1 VVRPTQQR
9 LASPGRTYAAAT
21 AGGRGPAEDVIELI
35 MADHRRIRRLRE
47 ALYDAL
53 HFGES
58 DPESVLAHVWQRLA
72 SLLEVHARAEEEICF
87 LPMSGSGPGAAGRI
101 RDAVCDHDDIREAI
115 SEASLQR
122 VGSAPWWRA
131 VRAALAVSAEHLERE
146 ERDVLACCGLTESQ
160 RFGLGREWAGFVTA
174 LRQDVNPRPSRSS
187 RPPAVRRVNPATAS
201 APDAMAAADRRG
213 PAEGAGRTPG

>member
-1 VVRPTQQR
+1 MARLTQQQP
-9 LASPGRTYAAAT
+9 ASPGRTYASAT
-21 AGGRGPAEDVIELI
+21 AGGSRPAEDVIELI

-53 HFGES
+53 RFGGES
-58 DPESVLAHVWQRLA
+58 DPESVVAHVWQRLA
-72 SLLEVHARAEEEICF
+72 SLLEVHVRAEEEICF
-87 LPMSGSGPGAAGRI
+87 LPMSGSGPGAARI

-131 VRAALAVSAEHLERE
+131 VRAALAASAEHLERE

-160 RFGLGREWAGFVTA
+160 RFGLGREWAGFVA
-174 LRQDVNPRPSRSS
+174 AWRQDVNPGPSRSS
-187 RPPAVRRVNPATAS
+187 RPPAVRRANPATAS

-213 PAEGAGRTPG
+213 PAR

>member
-1 VVRPTQQR
+1 
-9 LASPGRTYAAAT
+9 
-21 AGGRGPAEDVIELI
+21 

-53 HFGES
+53 RFGGES

-87 LPMSGSGPGAAGRI
+87 LPMSGSGPAAAARI

-131 VRAALAVSAEHLERE
+131 VRAALGVSAEHLERE

-160 RFGLGREWAGFVTA
+160 RFGLGREWAGFVAA
-174 LRQDVNPRPSRSS
+174 LRQDVNPRAIQIVRSTSRPARRSS
-187 RPPAVRRVNPATAS
+187 
-201 APDAMAAADRRG
+201 DG
-213 PAEGAGRTPG
+213 LRT